1 MGGEYRIEIVGNRY
15 FVIDPSDELLGSYS
29 SEEGAREN
37 IERFKKQDAMWET
50 ANLLLDTAIKA
61 HMEIHGV
68 DRDTSCRTLK
78 KAAELTE

>member
-1 MGGEYRIEIVGNRY
+1 MGGEYWIEIVGNRY
-15 FVIDPSDELLGSYS
+15 FLIDPTGELSGSYS
-29 SEEGAREN
+29 SEEAARED

-50 ANLLLDTAIKA
+50 ANLLLDAAIKA

-78 KAAELTE
+78 EAAELTE